1 MELSVTQFVTI
12 DGVYQAPGGPSE
24 DPSGGFAHG
33 GWSAPFGDDAFGE
46 FMVSVFDRVDA
57 FLLGRKTYEI
67 FASYWPNHNLPGH
80 PIANKLN
87 DLPKYV
93 PTSTLDHADW
103 SGTELLHG
111 DPLKEIAE
119 LKARPGRELQVH
131 GSGCAH
137 PLATGRRPRRHP
149 EHPDLPGHS
158 RHGQATVPGECR
170 PHRVHGGGN
179 PGHPEGRGHRDL
191 PQAGCPDLRRL
202 RRGLSRTQE
211 NRLREK
217 DSRRAGFARFGL
229 TPTSPGAPG
238 SDASAARSSAARCRS
253 RCRR

>member
-46 FMVSVFDRVDA
+46 FMISVFDRVDA

-111 DPLKEIAE
+111 DLVKEVTE

-131 GSGCAH
+131 GSGALIQSL
-137 PLATGRRPRRHP
+137 LAADLVDTLNILTFPVILGTGKRLFP
-149 EHPDLPGHS
+149 ENAVPTAFTVAETRVTPKGVVI
-158 RHGQATVPGECR
+158 ATYRKE
-170 PHRVHGGGN
+170 
-179 PGHPEGRGHRDL
+179 
-191 PQAGCPDLRRL
+191 
-202 RRGLSRTQE
+202 
-211 NRLREK
+211 
-217 DSRRAGFARFGL
+217 
-229 TPTSPGAPG
+229 GAPTYG
-238 SDASAARSSAARCRS
+238 DFADE
-253 RCRR
+253 